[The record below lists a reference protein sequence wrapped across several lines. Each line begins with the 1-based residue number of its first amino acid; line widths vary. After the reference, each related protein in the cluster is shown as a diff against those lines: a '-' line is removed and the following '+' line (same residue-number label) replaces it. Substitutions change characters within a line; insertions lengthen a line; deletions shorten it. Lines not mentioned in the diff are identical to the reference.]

1 MCHKSEQVIMA
12 SQLFYSYAREDEPL
26 RKVLE
31 KQLST
36 LKRQGFISSWSDSDI
51 QPCQDKTGE
60 IEKHLKT
67 ADIIL
72 LLISK
77 YFTDS
82 DYCYSVEMKRAIER
96 HERGEAKV
104 IPVILRPVYWQKSPF
119 AKLQALPTN
128 AKPVTGSGWHG
139 LDEAF
144 FDVAEG
150 IRKAIEK
157 LEEQSPHIL
166 STTQTLEGHTEAV
179 SSIAISPDGQT
190 LVSGSWD
197 KTIKVWH
204 LQTGQLLH
212 TLMGHSDYVNSVAIS
227 PDGQTLVSGSWYRT
241 IKIRDLYAIQ
251 LLGTLRGHLRNVLS
265 TAISPNGQ
273 ILASGSQDT
282 TINLWVLHTGD
293 LPRTLMCHSES
304 VYSNVFSP
312 DGKTLI
318 SGSGDN
324 TIKVWDVQTGEVL
337 RTLEGHVKPVYSVA
351 ISPDGQTLVSGS
363 GDNTVKVWNLQTGQ
377 VLRTL
382 TEYTDEVRSVA
393 FSPTGQAFAI
403 GGYDGTIKIWG
414 NNGNNQITINAPPQ
428 A

>member
-60 IEKHLKT
+60 IEKHLET

-72 LLISK
+72 LLISQ
-77 YFTDS
+77 YFMDS

-190 LVSGSWD
+190 LISGGD
-197 KTIKVWH
+197 DNTIKMWN
-204 LQTGQLLH
+204 LYTGQLLH
-212 TLMGHSDYVNSVAIS
+212 TFEGHIEDVSTVAIS
-227 PDGQTLVSGSWYRT
+227 PDGQTLVSGSWDRT
-241 IKIRDLYAIQ
+241 IKIWDLYAIQ
-251 LLGTLRGHLRNVLS
+251 LLDTLRGHLRYVLS

-282 TINLWVLHTGD
+282 TINLWDLHTGE
-293 LPRTLMCHSES
+293 LLRTLMGHSES
-304 VYSNVFSP
+304 VYSIVFSP

-318 SGSGDN
+318 
-324 TIKVWDVQTGEVL
+324 
-337 RTLEGHVKPVYSVA
+337 
-351 ISPDGQTLVSGS
+351 SGS

-414 NNGNNQITINAPPQ
+414 NNGKR
-428 A
+428 

>member
-60 IEKHLKT
+60 IEKHLET

-72 LLISK
+72 LLISQ
-77 YFTDS
+77 YFMDS

-190 LVSGSWD
+190 LISGGD
-197 KTIKVWH
+197 DNTIKMWN
-204 LQTGQLLH
+204 LYTGQLLH
-212 TLMGHSDYVNSVAIS
+212 TFEGHIEDVSTVAIS
-227 PDGQTLVSGSWYRT
+227 PDGQMLVSGSWDRT
-241 IKIRDLYAIQ
+241 IKIWDLYAIQ
-251 LLGTLRGHLRNVLS
+251 LLDTLRGHLRYVLS

-282 TINLWVLHTGD
+282 TINLWDLHTGE
-293 LPRTLMCHSES
+293 LLRTLMGHSES
-304 VYSNVFSP
+304 VYSIVFSP
-312 DGKTLI
+312 DGK
-318 SGSGDN
+318 
-324 TIKVWDVQTGEVL
+324 
-337 RTLEGHVKPVYSVA
+337 
-351 ISPDGQTLVSGS
+351 TLVSGS

-414 NNGNNQITINAPPQ
+414 N
-428 A
+428 

>member
-1 MCHKSEQVIMA
+1 MA

-60 IEKHLKT
+60 IEKHLET

-72 LLISK
+72 LLISQ
-77 YFTDS
+77 YFMDS

-204 LQTGQLLH
+204 LQTGQLLR
-212 TLMGHSDYVNSVAIS
+212 L
-227 PDGQTLVSGSWYRT
+227 
-241 IKIRDLYAIQ
+241 
-251 LLGTLRGHLRNVLS
+251 
-265 TAISPNGQ
+265 
-273 ILASGSQDT
+273 
-282 TINLWVLHTGD
+282 
-293 LPRTLMCHSES
+293 CE
-304 VYSNVFSP
+304 
-312 DGKTLI
+312 
-318 SGSGDN
+318 
-324 TIKVWDVQTGEVL
+324 
-337 RTLEGHVKPVYSVA
+337 
-351 ISPDGQTLVSGS
+351 
-363 GDNTVKVWNLQTGQ
+363 
-377 VLRTL
+377 
-382 TEYTDEVRSVA
+382 
-393 FSPTGQAFAI
+393 
-403 GGYDGTIKIWG
+403 
-414 NNGNNQITINAPPQ
+414 
-428 A
+428 